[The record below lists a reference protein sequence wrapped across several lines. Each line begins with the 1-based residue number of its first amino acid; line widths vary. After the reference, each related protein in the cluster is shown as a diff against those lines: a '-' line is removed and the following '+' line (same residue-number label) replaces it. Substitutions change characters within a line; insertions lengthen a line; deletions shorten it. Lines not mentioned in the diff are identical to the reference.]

1 MDFSMPTQSGQ
12 FPKLEAGQFA
22 VVRADIHTGK
32 IVRDDGA
39 WASTG
44 DQIWIVFDSFEAAK
58 EYSASDIIAHP
69 EVECCIFDWSKQQL
83 ERIRDERHIQ
93 KIIAASRAGRS
104 ADQRRWW
111 QFWK

>member
-1 MDFSMPTQSGQ
+1 MDFPKPTQSGQ
-12 FPKLEAGQFA
+12 FPKLDAGQFA

-39 WASTG
+39 WASAG
-44 DQIWIVFDSFEAAK
+44 EPVWIVFDSLEAARQ
-58 EYSASDIIAHP
+58 YSASDIVEHP
-69 EVECCIFDWSKQQL
+69 EVECCIFDTSKQQV

-93 KIIAASRAGRS
+93 EIIAASRARRA